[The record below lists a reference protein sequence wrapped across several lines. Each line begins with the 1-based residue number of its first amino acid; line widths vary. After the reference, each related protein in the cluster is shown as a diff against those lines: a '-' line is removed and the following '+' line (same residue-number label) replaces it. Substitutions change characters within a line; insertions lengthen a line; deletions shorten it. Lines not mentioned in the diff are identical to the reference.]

1 MAYKEIT
8 PEQWEHNYK
17 PIINTVNEGHN
28 YVDEDGNKLYGWF
41 DIWDEKDAEYL
52 RSLDHNYVWTMVTED
67 NHDYLLS
74 GTWSINRMEYYVCA
88 LPWTG
93 EAGDIVADYG
103 CCCDADLPE
112 CCDDCCEKTHE
123 HIRDYEW
130 VWTEEGAKEH
140 MACCPDLRDL
150 KETYKNV
157 T

>member
-41 DIWDEKDAEYL
+41 DVWDEKDAEYL

-74 GTWSINRMEYYVCA
+74 GTWRINRMEYYVCA

-103 CCCDADLPE
+103 AVKRL
-112 CCDDCCEKTHE
+112 TS
-123 HIRDYEW
+123 
-130 VWTEEGAKEH
+130 T
-140 MACCPDLRDL
+140 L
-150 KETYKNV
+150 ETMSGCGQKKGQKNIWLAAQ
-157 T
+157 TLEI

>member
-28 YVDEDGNKLYGWF
+28 YVDKEGNKLYGWF
-41 DIWDEKDAEYL
+41 DVWDEKDAEYL

-74 GTWSINRMEYYVCA
+74 GTWRINRMEYYVCA
-88 LPWTG
+88 VPWTG
-93 EAGDIVADYG
+93 EAGDKVADYG
-103 CCCDADLPE
+103 CCCDAALPE